1 MFAPLSFQLKR
12 CAREDLTVNRATVR
26 YASAMAGR
34 LFASTTANPITKRAF
49 SSAIPLRSTPP
60 KRSPFQGSLSD
71 NARSNP
77 LVGDYVPD
85 EPASP
90 HQNRNPTSTSRV
102 FIFDPPPSPTTSGS
116 ILDAPASSSPPP
128 PPPPSLDSSKA
139 EEELPKQNQT
149 SHSYDANNSILL
161 TDIISGKTEKN
172 LKAKPMINPLD
183 EPVLRS
189 RALTGRTIFIK
200 DRVTPQSAPTPM
212 VAVRLLDRLCR
223 EQKIRE
229 KYHSQKFYERKG
241 DKRKRLSSLRWR
253 ARFKAG
259 FKAVVS
265 RVVELKR
272 QGW

>member
-1 MFAPLSFQLKR
+1 
-12 CAREDLTVNRATVR
+12 
-26 YASAMAGR
+26 MAGR
-34 LFASTTANPITKRAF
+34 LFASTTANPITTRAF
-49 SSAIPLRSTPP
+49 SSAIPLRSAPP
-60 KRSPFQGSLSD
+60 KRSPFQNTLSN

-85 EPASP
+85 EPAP
-90 HQNRNPTSTSRV
+90 PRQNRNPTSTSGAS
-102 FIFDPPPSPTTSGS
+102 IFDPSPSPTTES

-128 PPPPSLDSSKA
+128 PPPPLDSSKA
-139 EEELPKQNQT
+139 EQASPKQDQT
-149 SHSYDANNSILL
+149 SHSYDANASIQL
-161 TDIISGKTEKN
+161 TEIISGNTDKN
-172 LKAKPMINPLD
+172 RKGTKMINPLD

-189 RALTGRTIFIK
+189 RALTGRTVFIK

-229 KYHSQKFYERKG
+229 KFHSQKFHERASN
-241 DKRKRLSSLRWR
+241 KRKRLSSSRWR
-253 ARFKAG
+253 ARFKVG

>member
-1 MFAPLSFQLKR
+1 
-12 CAREDLTVNRATVR
+12 
-26 YASAMAGR
+26 MAGR
-34 LFASTTANPITKRAF
+34 LFASTTANPMTTRAF

-60 KRSPFQGSLSD
+60 KRSPFQDTLSK

-85 EPASP
+85 EPAP
-90 HQNRNPTSTSRV
+90 PRQKRNPPSTSRV
-102 FIFDPPPSPTTSGS
+102 SIFDPSPSPMTTTSES
-116 ILDAPASSSPPP
+116 ILDASASSSPPP
-128 PPPPSLDSSKA
+128 PPPLESSKA
-139 EEELPKQNQT
+139 EEASQKPNQT
-149 SHSYDANNSILL
+149 SHSYDATSAIQL
-161 TDIISGKTEKN
+161 TEIISGKTEKN
-172 LKAKPMINPLD
+172 LKAARMLNPLD

-189 RALTGRTIFIK
+189 TASTGRTVFIK

-223 EQKIRE
+223 DQKIRE
-229 KYHSQKFYERKG
+229 KFHSQKFHERKSN
-241 DKRKRLSSLRWR
+241 KRKRLNSLRWR
-253 ARFKAG
+253 ARFKVG

>member
-1 MFAPLSFQLKR
+1 
-12 CAREDLTVNRATVR
+12 
-26 YASAMAGR
+26 MAGR
-34 LFASTTANPITKRAF
+34 LFASTTANPITTRAF
-49 SSAIPLRSTPP
+49 SSAIPLRSAPP
-60 KRSPFQGSLSD
+60 KRSPFQNTLSN

-85 EPASP
+85 EPAP
-90 HQNRNPTSTSRV
+90 PRQNRNPTSTSGAS
-102 FIFDPPPSPTTSGS
+102 IFDPPPSPTTSES

-128 PPPPSLDSSKA
+128 PPPPLDSSKA
-139 EEELPKQNQT
+139 EQASPKQDQT
-149 SHSYDANNSILL
+149 SHSYDANASIQL
-161 TDIISGKTEKN
+161 TEIISGNTDKN
-172 LKAKPMINPLD
+172 RKGTKMINPLD

-189 RALTGRTIFIK
+189 RALTGRTVFIK

-229 KYHSQKFYERKG
+229 KFHSQKFHERASN
-241 DKRKRLSSLRWR
+241 KRKRLSSSRWR
-253 ARFKAG
+253 ARFKVG

>member
-1 MFAPLSFQLKR
+1 
-12 CAREDLTVNRATVR
+12 
-26 YASAMAGR
+26 MAGR
-34 LFASTTANPITKRAF
+34 LFASTTANPITTRAF
-49 SSAIPLRSTPP
+49 SSAIPLRSLPP
-60 KRSPFQGSLSD
+60 KRSPFQDTLSN

-85 EPASP
+85 EPAP
-90 HQNRNPTSTSRV
+90 PRQKRNPTSTYRGS
-102 FIFDPPPSPTTSGS
+102 IFDPLPSPTTSES

-128 PPPPSLDSSKA
+128 PPPLESSKA
-139 EEELPKQNQT
+139 EETSLKQNQT
-149 SHSYDANNSILL
+149 FHSYDANNTIKL

-172 LKAKPMINPLD
+172 FQDVQMINPLN
-183 EPVLRS
+183 EPVLCS
-189 RALTGRTIFIK
+189 RALIGRTVFIK

-223 EQKIRE
+223 EQKVRE
-229 KYHSQKFYERKG
+229 KFYSQKFHERKSN
-241 DKRKRLSSLRWR
+241 KRKRLSSSRWR
-253 ARFKAG
+253 ARFKVG

>member
-1 MFAPLSFQLKR
+1 
-12 CAREDLTVNRATVR
+12 
-26 YASAMAGR
+26 MAGR
-34 LFASTTANPITKRAF
+34 LFASTTANPITTRAF
-49 SSAIPLRSTPP
+49 SSAIPLRSAPP
-60 KRSPFQGSLSD
+60 KRSPFQNSLSD
-71 NARSNP
+71 NIRSNP

-85 EPASP
+85 EPAP
-90 HQNRNPTSTSRV
+90 PRQNRNPTSTSRV
-102 FIFDPPPSPTTSGS
+102 SIFDPPPSPTTSGS

-128 PPPPSLDSSKA
+128 PPPPLESSKA
-139 EEELPKQNQT
+139 EEAFPKQNQT

-172 LKAKPMINPLD
+172 QKVKPMINPLD

-189 RALTGRTIFIK
+189 RALTGRTVFIK

-223 EQKIRE
+223 EQKVRE
-229 KYHSQKFYERKG
+229 KFHSQKFHERKG
-241 DKRKRLSSLRWR
+241 SKRKRLSSSRWR
-253 ARFKAG
+253 ARFKVG